1 MVELWDTSALIV
13 ATRHAD
19 ARRELADALADDDV
33 AITESITLEY
43 LNGARTLG
51 EYDRDRARLGAFRQ
65 VVTVPSDWQRAL
77 DVHHRLAATGA
88 GHQRSVQLVDLV
100 TAAAAE
106 RVGYAIVHVD
116 QDYERIAAIT
126 GQSVRR
132 LPWVA

>member
-1 MVELWDTSALIV
+1 MAELWDTSALIV
-13 ATRHAD
+13 AMRHD
-19 ARRELADALADDDV
+19 EARRELADALAGDDV

-43 LNGARTLG
+43 LNGARTLE
-51 EYDRDRARLGAFRQ
+51 EYDRDRTRLGAFRQ

-77 DVHHRLAATGA
+77 DIHRRLAASGA

-106 RVGYAIVHVD
+106 RVGFAVVHVD

-126 GQSVRR
+126 GQPVRR
-132 LPWVA
+132 LPWTG